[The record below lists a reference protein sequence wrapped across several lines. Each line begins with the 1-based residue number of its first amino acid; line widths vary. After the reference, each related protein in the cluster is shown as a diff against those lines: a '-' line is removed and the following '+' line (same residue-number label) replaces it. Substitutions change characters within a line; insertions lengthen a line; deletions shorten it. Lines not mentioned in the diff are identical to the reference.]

1 MDNDFVWVL
10 VFLFFCFLFFVHSVS
25 VVVAASC
32 RVQRV
37 AA

>member
-10 VFLFFCFLFFVHSVS
+10 VFLVFCFFSFMHSVS